1 MDTLTQTPGARSAL
15 RVAVVTETYPPEIN
29 GVARTV
35 GLMVEALCDRVLILH
50 RGQKMAFGS
59 LEEIRG
65 LATLH
70 SEASLEDVF
79 FAVTERRDSSNEL
92 AGIS

>member
-1 MDTLTQTPGARSAL
+1 LLSSHL
-15 RVAVVTETYPPEIN
+15 LV
-29 GVARTV
+29 
-35 GLMVEALCDRVLILH
+35 LVEALCDRVLILH
-50 RGQKMAFGS
+50 RGQRMAFGS

-79 FAVTERRDSSNEL
+79 FAVTERSDDSAAL